1 VGEKMGY
8 TALYRKWR
16 PQRFAD
22 LVGQQHVARTLQNAI
37 KMERIS
43 HAYLFAGPRG
53 TGKTST
59 AKIFAKALNC
69 VNPENYEPCNQ
80 CEVCQ
85 RITGGVS
92 VDVFEIDAASNRGID
107 EIRDLRE
114 NVKFSPIEGSYKVY
128 IIDEVHML
136 TMEAFNALLKTLE
149 EPPDHVIFI
158 LATTEPHK
166 LPQTILSR
174 CQRFDFKKI
183 SVTDMVER
191 LQYVCREEGIA
202 LSFEA
207 AVKIAAN
214 AAGGMR
220 DALSILDQ
228 CISYAGEEVGI
239 AEVDFLLGTVAEE
252 VLYQTLEAVASG
264 DGKSVFCI
272 IDEVLRSGKDLGQ
285 FLGDLTLYYR
295 NLLLF
300 KEGGESTEL
309 IEVGEKTE
317 ENLKKLAPRYS
328 REDIIWGIETLAE
341 CEGKL
346 KWTTQPRI
354 VVEAALIK
362 LCRGE
367 EVVSLQ
373 QVNQRLREFA
383 ERIERLGSP
392 VPVAAPIEGPKQVS
406 DRQKVGISAEG
417 GLFSHDDLGQEKEV
431 EPNASPKNCS
441 LDRVKEIW
449 KQAASNFR
457 GEITGVFMQQAEIK
471 EVAGNKMILTA
482 KNIIAV
488 EKINSEAKK
497 IAAVLK
503 GLGFDGLIECRLCKE
518 EEKKKGEKKEE
529 RKIKEEEDSFF
540 KMSARFFGVED
551 IEG

>member
-1 VGEKMGY
+1 MGY

-37 KMERIS
+37 KMGRIS

-191 LQYVCREEGIA
+191 LQYVCREEEIA

-207 AVKIAAN
+207 AVKIAVN

-228 CISYAGEEVGI
+228 CISYAGGEVGI

-252 VLYQTLEAVASG
+252 VLYQTLGAIASG
-264 DGKSVFCI
+264 DGKSVFRI

-300 KEGGESTEL
+300 KEGGETAEL
-309 IEVGEKTE
+309 IEVGERTE

-383 ERIERLGSP
+383 ERIERLDSAP
-392 VPVAAPIEGPKQVS
+392 PVAVSIEGTKQVS

-431 EPNASPKNCS
+431 EPNAAPKNCS

-518 EEKKKGEKKEE
+518 EEKKKGKKKEE